1 MRRTVSVWAIALV
14 LLGLAAPAWSQST
27 GGSFGGGSFSSGS
40 SSSSSSSSSSYSSS
54 SSSYSSSGSS
64 SWGSSSSSSSSSSS
78 YGSGG
83 GIGCTD
89 GEFAV
94 IMLAIG
100 FTVLMA
106 VISGLVKNAAAPTIP
121 PPGNDISTAS
131 RMHTSE
137 IQIGLDWRARAEL
150 QSALARMAKSGDT
163 ATEGGRAR
171 LLGETVLALRRAEL
185 SWLYVGYQDLGWREP
200 SEAETAFRN
209 AASDARA
216 RFRREL
222 VRNADGQVSTDAA
235 PAGLTARSDEGPGL
249 IVVTVITVARRGV
262 RKIDN
267 PRDAASIRAALEDRG
282 ALSAGDLV
290 AFEVVW
296 SPAADEDRMS
306 SAELE
311 QHYPDLG
318 LIDAS
323 SIAGRVFCSYCSGPF
338 PMELL
343 KCPHCG
349 APVEAKPPPSGEG
362 PPAAA

>member
-1 MRRTVSVWAIALV
+1 MRRTVFVSAIALV
-14 LLGLAAPAWSQST
+14 LLGLAASAWSQST

-54 SSSYSSSGSS
+54 SSSSSYGSSSSSWSSSGSS
-64 SWGSSSSSSSSSSS
+64 SSSSGS
-78 YGSGG
+78 YGGG
-83 GIGCTD
+83 CND

-94 IMLAIG
+94 VMLALG
-100 FTVLMA
+100 SLVLVA
-106 VISGLVKNAAAPTIP
+106 VVAGAISGARTAAPQP
-121 PPGNDISTAS
+121 FWVEDAPK
-131 RMHTSE
+131 MHTSE
-137 IQIGLDWRARAEL
+137 LQLGLDWRARPEL

-163 ATEGGRAR
+163 ATEEGRAR
-171 LLGETVLALRRAEL
+171 LLGETVLALRRAEI
-185 SWLYVGYQDLGWREP
+185 SWLYVGFQDLGAREP

-209 AASDARA
+209 AANDARA

-235 PAGLTARSDEGPGL
+235 PAELTARRDEGPGL
-249 IVVTVITVARRGV
+249 IVVTVITVARRELREVG
-262 RKIDN
+262 D

-282 ALSAGDLV
+282 ALGAGELV

-311 QHYPDLG
+311 QHYPDLA
-318 LIDAS
+318 LIDPA

-343 KCPHCG
+343 RCPHCG
-349 APVEAKPPPSGEG
+349 APVEAKPPPSGQG
-362 PPAAA
+362 PPSAA